1 MQPLLCG
8 PAWGGLSF
16 PPPPPCQGP
25 PRKDGLLPRA
35 GRRPRGGGCGALL
48 TLAEVGEDVV
58 QAEVGGGPAHLGVA
72 EAEAAAAAGRVV
84 GLQVKGPRATPE
96 MRGQLCPQAMCT
108 GGVQGIPPRL
118 TQAQNH
124 QGDLKK
130 VFFGFTE
137 ELRSQYP
144 QHGPPLRLTNTH
156 PNRGRL
162 IKTKTFASVYIT
174 Y

>member
-1 MQPLLCG
+1 M
-8 PAWGGLSF
+8 
-16 PPPPPCQGP
+16 
-25 PRKDGLLPRA
+25 
-35 GRRPRGGGCGALL
+35 
-48 TLAEVGEDVV
+48 V
-58 QAEVGGGPAHLGVA
+58 QAELGGGPAHLGVA

-96 MRGQLCPQAMCT
+96 MRGQPCPQAMCT
-108 GGVQGIPPRL
+108 TAPVGSRGSQPDSRKPRI
-118 TQAQNH
+118 TRET
-124 QGDLKK
+124 LKK
-130 VFFGFTE
+130 VFFRFTE

-162 IKTKTFASVYIT
+162 IKTKKFASVYII